1 MIKLKQ
7 VYKHFKNQPKN
18 IFENL
23 NLELKPNFIYV
34 LRGVNGSG
42 KTTLL
47 KLISKLLSINSG
59 SIQMP
64 ESYKISYVSS
74 NERSF
79 FGRMTGYQ
87 NLDFFSKLDDQTNI
101 KLDQFLTDYDHAF
114 KFSEF
119 LERKFIHMSSGQ
131 KKRMAIARAFSKQ
144 SNILLLDEPF
154 NFLDEHS
161 RKALAML
168 IENYVDDG
176 KYVILATN
184 SDEFNSKNFVKNIII
199 KDRKIE
205 YN

>member
-1 MIKLKQ
+1 MIKFKQ
-7 VYKHFKNQPKN
+7 VYKRFKNQPKN

-23 NLELKPNFIYV
+23 NLELKPNYIYI

-42 KTTLL
+42 KTTLI

-87 NLDFFSKLDDQTNI
+87 NLDFFSKLDDQKNI
-101 KLDQFLTDYDHAF
+101 KLDQFLTNYDHAF

-131 KKRMAIARAFSKQ
+131 KRKWQ
-144 SNILLLDEPF
+144 SLGLSQNNQIYCF
-154 NFLDEHS
+154 
-161 RKALAML
+161 
-168 IENYVDDG
+168 
-176 KYVILATN
+176 
-184 SDEFNSKNFVKNIII
+184 
-199 KDRKIE
+199 
-205 YN
+205 